1 MVYEHDH
8 KSRCTNEE
16 RQLLK
21 IDHETLTD
29 RAYAALK
36 KALIIGEF
44 PPGHVLVIRSVAEA
58 YGISA
63 TPVREA
69 LQRLVA
75 ERVLL
80 MQPNR
85 SIIVPYLSADR
96 FNEICHIRCALEG
109 TAAELAV
116 SHTDREHLLNLEKI
130 VEDIDRAIGGKEI
143 QVYAQLNQ
151 KFHFALYERAGSP
164 LLLGMI
170 KDFWCNVGP
179 FFTRLFDNEDY
190 LPHANEFHRKILQA
204 LRDGDAAQVRQS
216 VVADISE
223 AARSLMPRLQDEV
236 KQYAEPTQIL

>member
-1 MVYEHDH
+1 MN
-8 KSRCTNEE
+8 TE
-16 RQLLK
+16 RKLLK
-21 IDHETLTD
+21 IDYETLTD

-75 ERVLL
+75 ERMLQ
-80 MQPNR
+80 MQANR
-85 SIIVPYLSADR
+85 SIVVPYLSADR
-96 FNEICHIRCALEG
+96 FTEICHIRCALEG

-116 SHTDREHLLNLEKI
+116 SHTDRGHLLDLETI

-143 QVYAQLNQ
+143 QAYVQLNQ
-151 KFHFALYERAGSP
+151 KLHFALYERANSP

-179 FFTRLFDNEDY
+179 FFTRLFDDEDY
-190 LPHANEFHRKILQA
+190 LLSRTSSTVKSCRRSGMEMPH
-204 LRDGDAAQVRQS
+204 G
-216 VVADISE
+216 
-223 AARSLMPRLQDEV
+223 
-236 KQYAEPTQIL
+236 